1 MNSFVVRRI
10 GLALI
15 QLAIVA
21 TIVFLLIR
29 MIPGDAARAVL
40 GENATDDQVEA
51 MRSTMGLDDAF
62 PVQFLNYWKGLLTGD
77 LGVSLISGRPVALDL
92 VIRFGNSLEIIII
105 AIVVSIIVGVILGR
119 IAAVR

>member
-1 MNSFVVRRI
+1 MTSFIVRRI

-40 GENATDDQVEA
+40 GENATDEQVEA
-51 MRSTMGLDDAF
+51 MRSTMGLDDSF
-62 PVQFLNYWKGLLTGD
+62 PVQFLNYWKGLFTGD

-92 VIRFGNSLEIIII
+92 VVRFGNSLEIITI
-105 AIVVSIIVGVILGR
+105 AIVVSIIVGVIL
-119 IAAVR
+119 